1 MGDLFGSLF
10 GDAPDY
16 GALAGKSEK
25 NRRGIV
31 DLGTQQINALY
42 QGGSAPFYSLAKQP
56 GEKFS
61 SKNTYYSLQGG
72 KFKPYWT
79 PGGKQ
84 PGSQQSKT
92 GVGAWVT
99 NPVTDP
105 LGGVVNKATGV
116 GKFIDSI
123 FGDSM
128 SPKEVAARSYKRNQ
142 LYDAPNNQTFE
153 GFQQPFYDERAKAYE
168 NFALPQLGDQ
178 YRNAR
183 DAMVYGLS
191 NRGLN
196 TSTIAEKG
204 RYDLEKTTGT
214 AKQQIA
220 DTGIGQANQLKQD
233 VEASRQD
240 SLKQLYQT
248 ADPAQAFQSAINTSS
263 QFRQPSVFAPLNNM
277 FAGLAQQYMTS
288 QLLKGYQQP
297 GMGGYSLT
305 PSVHTPL
312 GPDTYTS

>member
-1 MGDLFGSLF
+1 MSDLFGDLFG
-10 GDAPDY
+10 GAPDY
-16 GALAGKSEK
+16 GKLAAKSER

-61 SKNTYYSLQGG
+61 TKNTYYSLQGG
-72 KFKPYWT
+72 KFKPYWA
-79 PGGKQ
+79 PKGRKPAG
-84 PGSQQSKT
+84 QS
-92 GVGAWVT
+92 A
-99 NPVTDP
+99 DP
-105 LGGVVNKATGV
+105 LIPNSLFKLPDAFGGFANKTLN
-116 GKFIDSI
+116 
-123 FGDSM
+123 FGGAINSVFGGDDK
-128 SPKEVAARSYKRNQ
+128 SPREIARRSFNQNQ
-142 LYDAPNNQTFE
+142 LFKAPNMETFE

-196 TSTIAEKG
+196 QSTIADRG
-204 RYDLEKTTGT
+204 RYDLEKTTGS
-214 AKQQIA
+214 AKQQIV

-233 VEASRQD
+233 VEASRQNA
-240 SLKQLYQT
+240 LKQLYQT

-263 QFRQPSVFAPLNNM
+263 QFRNPSVFAPLGNM
-277 FAGLAQQYMTS
+277 FAGLANQYMTS

-305 PSVHTPL
+305 PNVNTPL
-312 GPDTYTS
+312 GPNIY

>member
-1 MGDLFGSLF
+1 MSDLFGNLF
-10 GDAPDY
+10 GSAPDY
-16 GALAGKSEK
+16 GKLAAKSER

-61 SKNTYYSLQGG
+61 TKNTYYSLQGG
-72 KFKPYWT
+72 KFKPYWV
-79 PGGKQ
+79 PKGSK
-84 PGSQQSKT
+84 PNSQQSET
-92 GVGAWVT
+92 GVGQWVS

-105 LGGVVNKATGV
+105 LGGVVNKALGV
-116 GKFIDSI
+116 DKVIDSL

-128 SPKEVAARSYKRNQ
+128 SPREIAARSFRRNQ
-142 LYDAPNNQTFE
+142 LFKAPDNQTFE

-196 TSTIAEKG
+196 QSTIAEKG

-214 AKQQIA
+214 AKQQIV
-220 DTGIGQANQLKQD
+220 DTGIGQVNQLKQD
-233 VEASRQD
+233 VEASRQNA
-240 SLKQLYQT
+240 LQQLYQT

-263 QFRQPSVFAPLNNM
+263 QFRNPSVFAPLGNM
-277 FAGLAQQYMTS
+277 FAGLANQYMTS

-297 GMGGYSLT
+297 EMGGYGMT
-305 PSVHTPL
+305 PNVNTPL
-312 GPDTYTS
+312 GPTTY